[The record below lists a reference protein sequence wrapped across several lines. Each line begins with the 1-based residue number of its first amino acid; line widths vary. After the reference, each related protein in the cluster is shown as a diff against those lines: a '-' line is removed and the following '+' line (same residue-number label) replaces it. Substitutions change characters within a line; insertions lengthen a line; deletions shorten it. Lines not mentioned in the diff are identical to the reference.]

1 MIPVY
6 KIKTD
11 SEGNIMRDESG
22 REIMQFI
29 CYEIPVEPLILIPE
43 YNPEEVIIED
53 ESFEEE
59 ILKDDLI
66 TDLDSTQN
74 P

>member
-11 SEGNIMRDESG
+11 SQGNILRDESG

-43 YNPEEVIIED
+43 YTPEELVDIEDPSYENSNED
-53 ESFEEE
+53 ESFE
-59 ILKDDLI
+59 
-66 TDLDSTQN
+66 S
-74 P
+74 

>member
-11 SEGNIMRDESG
+11 SQGNILRDESG
-22 REIMQFI
+22 KEIMQFI
-29 CYEIPVEPLILIPE
+29 CYEIPVEPLTLITE

-53 ESFEEE
+53 ESFESSNE
-59 ILKDDLI
+59 DDLNEEKY
-66 TDLDSTQN
+66 SFEQ
-74 P
+74 

>member
-11 SEGNIMRDESG
+11 SQGNILRDESG
-22 REIMQFI
+22 KEIMQFI

-43 YNPEEVIIED
+43 YTPEEQTLE
-53 ESFEEE
+53 FLEEE
-59 ILKDDLI
+59 IQEDDLLE
-66 TDLDSTQN
+66 DLDSTQN

>member
-29 CYEIPVEPLILIPE
+29 CYEIPVTI
-43 YNPEEVIIED
+43 YNIISEDIAEEVIIED

-59 ILKDDLI
+59 ILQDDLI

>member
-29 CYEIPVEPLILIPE
+29 CYEIPVEPLTLIPE
-43 YNPEEVIIED
+43 YNPEEQTLE
-53 ESFEEE
+53 FLEEE
-59 ILKDDLI
+59 IQEDDLLE
-66 TDLDSTQN
+66 DLDSTQN

>member
-11 SEGNIMRDESG
+11 SDGNIMRDESG

-53 ESFEEE
+53 ESFESSNE
-59 ILKDDLI
+59 DDLNEEKY
-66 TDLDSTQN
+66 SFEQ
-74 P
+74 